1 MRDVSF
7 EVLGLPSHIQR
18 AIVVDPSGCWIWQR
32 SRSRDGYGWASLHNK
47 THQAHRLVYKLLA
60 GEPPEGMHLDHL
72 CRVRHCVNPAHLE
85 PVTPGE
91 NIRRSTLTPA
101 GMTECAKGHGELS
114 EMRGQRRCLVCLA
127 QYEESRRES
136 KRLQER
142 ARRARLKEARP

>member
-1 MRDVSF
+1 MSAVSF

-114 EMRGQRRCLVCLA
+114 EMRGQRRCLACLA